1 MKVLV
6 KEPLLKRPF
15 DFLLA
20 LTGIFV
26 SLPIWFLIALAIY
39 LEDGKPILFRQER
52 SGKGGKT
59 FLVLKFR
66 TMKRPQRGEV
76 RRDED
81 LVIDRRVTKVG
92 KFLRVTALDELP
104 ALANILMGEMSFVGP
119 RPFLFKIEDWESE
132 CYDNIAQI
140 PGYEIRSQVRPGLA
154 GLAQVY
160 APKDLD
166 RRNKFRYDKLYVQHM
181 SFLLDLKLLLLA
193 LWISLRGRWEHRG
206 RKI

>member
-1 MKVLV
+1 M
-6 KEPLLKRPF
+6 KEPFLKRPF

-20 LTGIFV
+20 LGSIILSSPV
-26 SLPIWFLIALAIY
+26 WFLIGLAIY
-39 LEDGKPILFRQER
+39 LEDGKPIFFRQER

-59 FLVLKFR
+59 FYVLKFR
-66 TMKRPQRGEV
+66 TMKRPRRGEV

-81 LVIDRRVTKVG
+81 LVVDRRVTKVG
-92 KFLRVTALDELP
+92 RFLRVTALDELP
-104 ALANILMGEMSFVGP
+104 ALVNILRGEMSFVGP
-119 RPFLFKIEDWESE
+119 RPFLFKIEDWERTR
-132 CYDNIAQI
+132 YDNIAQI

-154 GLAQVY
+154 GIAQVY

-166 RRNKFRYDKLYVQHM
+166 RRNKFRYDKLYVRHM
-181 SFLLDLKLLLLA
+181 SLPLDLKLLVLA